1 MISSKRFPLLKN
13 ARPIFKKLGEK
24 YGKTPARVFGL
35 RSDHVA
41 FDRANNEIR
50 MSEKGTAQTSD
61 PFFTLGFKNDVALRT
76 AYRFR
81 RPRPTWFQ
89 VRCLH

>member
-35 RSDHVA
+35 RSDHAA
-41 FDRANNEIR
+41 FDRADNEIR
-50 MSEKGTAQTSD
+50 MSEKGIAQTSD
-61 PFFTLGFKNDVALRT
+61 PFFTLGVKNDVALRK
-76 AYRFR
+76 
-81 RPRPTWFQ
+81 
-89 VRCLH
+89 VLHF

>member
-1 MISSKRFPLLKN
+1 MLHIMISSKRFPLLKN

-24 YGKTPARVFGL
+24 CGKTPAQVFGL

-41 FDRANNEIR
+41 FDRADNEIR

-61 PFFTLGFKNDVALRT
+61 PFFTLGVKNGVALRK
-76 AYRFR
+76 
-81 RPRPTWFQ
+81 
-89 VRCLH
+89 VLHF

>member
-24 YGKTPARVFGL
+24 CGKTPVRVFGL

-41 FDRANNEIR
+41 FDRADNEIR

-61 PFFTLGFKNDVALRT
+61 PFFTLDFKNDVALRK
-76 AYRFR
+76 
-81 RPRPTWFQ
+81 
-89 VRCLH
+89 VLHF